1 MFNSWDFRLPRLPI
15 AQWLIIALI
24 AIALSV
30 VLHEV
35 QDLKQQIRQANYS
48 AVVSNL
54 RAALIERWVETQV
67 LPRQGAADDVS
78 GLNPMRLLKQL
89 PDNYLG
95 ELNVAPSDAEDI
107 WFFNTKQNCLVYVE
121 ASGQQILHPLV
132 RGSVTKG
139 MLGGWD
145 IAPTLHTK

>member
-30 VLHEV
+30 VMHEV

-67 LPRQGAADDVS
+67 LPRQGVAEEIS

-95 ELNVAPSDAEDI
+95 ELNAAPSDAEDI

-132 RGSVTKG
+132 KGSVTKG